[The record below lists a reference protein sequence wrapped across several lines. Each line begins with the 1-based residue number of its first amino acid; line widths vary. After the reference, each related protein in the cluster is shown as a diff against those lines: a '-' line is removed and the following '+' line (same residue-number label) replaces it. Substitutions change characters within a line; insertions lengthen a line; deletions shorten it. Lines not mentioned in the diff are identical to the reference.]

1 VVKYMRML
9 NLADRA
15 MVANSKLATVIVAG
29 LILASSGAVANALT
43 YTTSGAPTQVS
54 LGDTINSPYDQL
66 KIQGVTNGTIGST
79 TTSIVLNT
87 LTFIAGVN
95 ATVPATYNNQ
105 FSFTE
110 SLTISNGSGG
120 QSGTGVLTVPFNLII
135 SYADTLTVV
144 GGTKLSIPVGSSIWN
159 IVVNSLTI
167 GPNGGGSITE
177 SLTAQISDPPAA
189 TPLPAAFLL
198 FGSGLAAMELLRRRR
213 KAQASAVSAA

>member
-1 VVKYMRML
+1 MGIL
-9 NLADRA
+9 NLAGRA

-29 LILASSGAVANALT
+29 LILASSGPVAHALT
-43 YTTSGAPTQVS
+43 YTTSGAPTQLS
-54 LGDTINSPYDQL
+54 LGDTIGSPYDQL
-66 KIQGVTNGTIGST
+66 QIQGVTNGTINSN

-95 ATVPATYNNQ
+95 ATIPATYNNQ

-110 SLTISNGSGG
+110 SLTINTGSSGP
-120 QSGTGVLTVPFNLII
+120 SGTGILTVPFNLII
-135 SYADTLTVV
+135 SYADTLTIV

-177 SLTAQISDPPAA
+177 SLTAQISDPVA
-189 TPLPAAFLL
+189 TPLPAALVL
-198 FGSGLAAMELLRRRR
+198 FGSGLGAMELLRRRR
-213 KAQASAVSAA
+213 KSRDSAGSAA